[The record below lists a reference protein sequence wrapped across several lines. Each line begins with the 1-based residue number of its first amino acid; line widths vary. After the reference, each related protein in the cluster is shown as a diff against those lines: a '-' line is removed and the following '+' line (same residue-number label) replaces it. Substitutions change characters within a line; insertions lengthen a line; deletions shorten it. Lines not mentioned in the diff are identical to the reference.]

1 MRRDRGA
8 ANRGK
13 DVMMRYESLKT
24 LLFSAARVLALVGFG
39 GLLVLAILT
48 TLDVFLR
55 WAFAYP
61 IHGVNDVSSVVMAVV
76 IAACIPSNLINKQSI
91 SVEVLG
97 NVLGPRGRMVIVAF
111 ASLCTT
117 VFIVLMAWQFVP
129 YAADLYE
136 NGQRTWVLAWPVWPW
151 WYFATGCIVVAAV
164 VQVMVL
170 LSDVGTVFWGPNRAT
185 PQPDK
190 EES

>member
-1 MRRDRGA
+1 MFILFED
-8 ANRGK
+8 
-13 DVMMRYESLKT
+13 LKN
-24 LLFSAARVLALVGFG
+24 LLFSAVRVLALVGFS

-48 TLDVFLR
+48 TLDVSLR

-61 IHGVNDVSSVVMAVV
+61 IQGVNDVSSVVMAVV

-97 NVLGPRGRMVIVAF
+97 NNLKPRGRLIIVAF

-129 YAADLYE
+129 YAADLFE

-151 WYFATGCIVVAAV
+151 WFFAAGAIILAAIV
-164 VQVMVL
+164 QIIVL
-170 LSDVGTVFWGPNRAT
+170 LNDVGAALRGSDRALL
-185 PQPDK
+185 QPGN
-190 EES
+190 ENS